1 MIFVLAFMVL
11 WPFARHRNGARWATL
26 TAFSLV
32 FYGWWDVRFL
42 VLLLGSGAIDFFACM
57 GMEKFPRMRRSF
69 LVLSIVVN
77 IGSLCFFKYLGFAVD
92 QLSVLLEIPPRV
104 ESWSS
109 SIILPIGISF
119 YTFQSMSYTIDVFR
133 GKLRAVSNPLHF
145 LSYLAMFPQLVAGP
159 IVRATEL
166 LPQLETKGRFS
177 AANRL
182 AGVRLATW
190 GFVKKLVI
198 ADNLAPVV
206 NELFASAAIE
216 DSMGL
221 AWLAAVLFAI
231 QIFADFSGYSDIAC
245 GIAKWMG
252 YEFPQNFRQP
262 YAACGFRDFWTRWH
276 ITLSTWFRDYVYI
289 PLGGSRRS
297 SLRSNWNL
305 LFTMIVSGLWHGAN
319 WTFIFWGVLHGV
331 LLLSE
336 RIVNRIPGS
345 DHIPSVVWWGITMW
359 GVLTGWVIFRAET
372 PSQAIAVG
380 LAMYTGGF
388 DLSQLLSV
396 ITPAAWMALV
406 VASSASIVWAIGRRK
421 ELGLVASMPSLV
433 QATIVAAGIFLAI
446 FLRGS
451 GNAFIYFQF

>member
-1 MIFVLAFMVL
+1 
-11 WPFARHRNGARWATL
+11 
-26 TAFSLV
+26 
-32 FYGWWDVRFL
+32 
-42 VLLLGSGAIDFFACM
+42 
-57 GMEKFPRMRRSF
+57 
-69 LVLSIVVN
+69 
-77 IGSLCFFKYLGFAVD
+77 
-92 QLSVLLEIPPRV
+92 
-104 ESWSS
+104 
-109 SIILPIGISF
+109 
-119 YTFQSMSYTIDVFR
+119 
-133 GKLRAVSNPLHF
+133 
-145 LSYLAMFPQLVAGP
+145 
-159 IVRATEL
+159 
-166 LPQLETKGRFS
+166 
-177 AANRL
+177 
-182 AGVRLATW
+182 
-190 GFVKKLVI
+190 
-198 ADNLAPVV
+198 
-206 NELFASAAIE
+206 
-216 DSMGL
+216 MGL

-345 DHIPSVVWWGITMW
+345 DRIPSVVWWGITMW